1 MSDDAED
8 EETIHVA
15 EASAGPG
22 ASPDVDP
29 GSPIEIPAVELLT
42 GRGFVTGK
50 SGSGKS
56 ILEGTP
62 VETLDGPK
70 PIEEVRE
77 GERVL
82 SLNTDTHGAEFRRVR
97 ATIQHTDDDLR
108 CIELEDGTEVVGTGD
123 HSFLTC
129 EDGEIVPI
137 RGDELEVGAWMPT
150 APEFVEGDAPA
161 SRTDGG
167 TVFVGRDRT
176 VTIEG
181 APVEG
186 APDEGVDSPIHGS
199 RPQNTDDV
207 LWQRVASIEPYNGER
222 EVYDL
227 DVVGTDTFLA
237 NGVFVHNSNTASVF
251 VENLLAENLNVLIV
265 DTDGEY
271 YGLKE
276 EYEILHVGADEECD
290 IVVSPEHA
298 EKLANL
304 ALEQNVP
311 IILDVSGYLEEDV
324 AEELLLETTKH
335 LFAKEKKLKKPFL
348 LVVEECHEYIP
359 ERGGMTETGKMLIK
373 VGKRGRKH
381 GLGIVGISQRPAN
394 VKKDFITQCDWLVW
408 HRLTWDNDTKVVG
421 RILGSDYADAIEDLD
436 AGEAFL
442 MRDWADSIDRVQFH
456 RKRTFDAGATPGL
469 DDFERPELKSVSG
482 NLVSELEE
490 ISDEKE
496 RRESKIAD
504 LKQELDRKQAR
515 VQQLEQELEE
525 ARDLSHMA
533 DQFAQALLGR
543 AEAPYRG
550 GQGRNLHRE
559 EVADQSV
566 LPEYESDG
574 SDGSGRSGEAGQSGE
589 SDGQKPDVR
598 TEATDRG
605 ETYVP
610 DESEPP
616 VEAGSAG
623 ETAPAGESQVSEN
636 ANAPDARAAN
646 GGPVAPIDADDVA
659 EAAMEFA
666 ADVRLGTRE
675 AVIRELRGRIE
686 SLPELSKRMLDHYR
700 REETSEP
707 VAAHIDVGGDGD
719 RQLAYGRNRPLRTAG
734 LIRHAGQGEYTYA
747 IPELV
752 RDAYADRLGDDE
764 VEEMVD
770 AIEAAFDDGTHGE
783 NHDEDRGSQ

>member
-1 MSDDAED
+1 MSDDAKD

-22 ASPDVDP
+22 ASPDVEP

-62 VETLDGPK
+62 VETLEGPK
-70 PIEEVRE
+70 PIEHVTE

-82 SLNTDTHGAEFRRVR
+82 SIDTDTGEPAFRPVR
-97 ATIQHTDDDLR
+97 ASIRHTDDDLLR
-108 CIELEDGTEVVGTGD
+108 IELEDGTEIVGTGD
-123 HSFLTC
+123 HSFLTR
-129 EDGEIVPI
+129 EDGDRGEIVPV
-137 RGDELEVGAWMPT
+137 RGDELEAGDPMPT
-150 APEFVEGDAPA
+150 SPTHVEGRASSPQA
-161 SRTDGG
+161 SRTRADGG
-167 TVFVGRDRT
+167 IAATPT
-176 VTIEG
+176 AT
-181 APVEG
+181 AC
-186 APDEGVDSPIHGS
+186 SPS
-199 RPQNTDDV
+199 SDDV
-207 LWQRVASIEPYNGER
+207 RWQQVASIEPYPGEY

-227 DVVGTDTFLA
+227 DVAGTDTFLA

-324 AEELLLETTKH
+324 ANELLLETTKH

-359 ERGGMTETGKMLIK
+359 ESGGMTETGKMLIK

-436 AGEAFL
+436 DGEAFL

-456 RKRTFDAGATPGL
+456 RKQTFDAGATPGL
-469 DDFERPELKSVSG
+469 EDFERPELKSVSG

-496 RRESKIAD
+496 RQESKIAD
-504 LKQELDRKQAR
+504 LKQELDRKHAR
-515 VQQLEQELEE
+515 IQQLEQELEE
-525 ARDLSHMA
+525 ARDLSQMA

-559 EVADQSV
+559 EVSDQSV

-574 SDGSGRSGEAGQSGE
+574 ADGPEDRN
-589 SDGQKPDVR
+589 PD
-598 TEATDRG
+598 TRG
-605 ETYVP
+605 ETTGRRETEAPGEAESPGEARSANETEGSGAADVP
-610 DESEPP
+610 DS
-616 VEAGSAG
+616 
-623 ETAPAGESQVSEN
+623 
-636 ANAPDARAAN
+636 RAAN
-646 GGPVAPIDADDVA
+646 GGPVAPIDAADVA

-675 AVIRELRGRIE
+675 AVIRELRDRIE
-686 SLPELSKRMLDHYR
+686 SLPELSRRMLDHYR
-700 REETSEP
+700 REGTSEP
-707 VAAHIDVGGDGD
+707 VAAHIDAGGDGD
-719 RQLAYGRNRPLRTAG
+719 RQLAYGRNRPVRTAG
-734 LIRHAGQGEYTYA
+734 LIRHTGQGEYTYA

-764 VEEMVD
+764 VEEMVE
-770 AIEAAFDDGTHGE
+770 AIEEALDDETPEDE
-783 NHDEDRGSQ
+783 N